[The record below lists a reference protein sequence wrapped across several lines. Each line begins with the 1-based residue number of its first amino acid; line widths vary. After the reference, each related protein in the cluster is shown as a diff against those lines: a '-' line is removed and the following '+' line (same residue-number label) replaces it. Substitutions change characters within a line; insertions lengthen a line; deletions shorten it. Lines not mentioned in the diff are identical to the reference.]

1 VLIFAALAMFA
12 ITMTDDVTLGFTCS
26 DKQVNI
32 SLSVSTQDSKKI
44 QAEEVNAKIGTEAN
58 SESNDDTGNNKN
70 T

>member
-1 VLIFAALAMFA
+1 
-12 ITMTDDVTLGFTCS
+12 MTDDVTLGFTCS

-58 SESNDDTGNNKN
+58 SESNDDTDNNKN
-70 T
+70 TWHKLPYSA